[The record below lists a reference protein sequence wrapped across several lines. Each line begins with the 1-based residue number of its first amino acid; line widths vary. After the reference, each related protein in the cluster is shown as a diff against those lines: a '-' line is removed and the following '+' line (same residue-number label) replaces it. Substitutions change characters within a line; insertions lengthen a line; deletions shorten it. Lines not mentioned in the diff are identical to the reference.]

1 MPCYEM
7 FYIMRKSEKQIAQYV
22 WKYIVMIQARFLKDF
37 RSCNVNG
44 LHLFTHESSSRI
56 DDNLCELRGEQMLA
70 YFYLYSFSY
79 KDWENI
85 QSCVVIFSFIFIRRQ
100 LLRLYFSQLKA
111 FCILP
116 GALGYPP
123 YATGNEQCRYKKERT
138 KEQRNSKYHIRR
150 LRSNQIYPH
159 PIQS

>member
-1 MPCYEM
+1 MLWDVLHNEE
-7 FYIMRKSEKQIAQYV
+7 IRKANSQIC
-22 WKYIVMIQARFLKDF
+22 LKIYSNDTSKISQGL

-56 DDNLCELRGEQMLA
+56 DDDLCELHGEQMLA

-116 GALGYPP
+116 GALGYQP

-138 KEQRNSKYHIRR
+138 KEQRNSKYHIWR

>member
-37 RSCNVNG
+37 AAVMWMVCICSPMNPAA
-44 LHLFTHESSSRI
+44 
-56 DDNLCELRGEQMLA
+56 ELMMSYVSYMENKMLA

-116 GALGYPP
+116 GALGYQP
-123 YATGNEQCRYKKERT
+123 YATGNEQCRYKKEKS